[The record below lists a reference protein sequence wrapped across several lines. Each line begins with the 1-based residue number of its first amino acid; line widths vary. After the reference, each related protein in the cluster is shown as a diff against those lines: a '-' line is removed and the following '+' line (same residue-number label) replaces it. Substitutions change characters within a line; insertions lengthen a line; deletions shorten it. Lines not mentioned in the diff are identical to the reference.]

1 MAPLRKDAA
10 RSSFFSWCPH
20 SGLSNQLFE
29 LLAALQIARSASLA
43 ILLPALLT
51 SKTFGPPCRGACP
64 PCSSGIHKKGTTAP
78 LASIVNVSLLKQYHA
93 ILHSPN
99 PAPNRVMRTVDL
111 CHLGRARTQLSLDWS
126 KSKCDPAAVAHL
138 RAGVCSSR
146 DAPIRI
152 NCLHTLDMDLRRE
165 DPNDGSSSQMRTWFR
180 FSSLYL
186 ILHEDALILDPKY
199 HKPPFVPKVG
209 ATPHEFEYSRNVMRA
224 AHELASQLSAMS
236 QTKAFACAHLRT
248 GHGAWD
254 STPTFFVQK
263 RDAVFRGFGKWIGNG
278 TLEHRRG
285 ALLW

>member
-10 RSSFFSWCPH
+10 RASFFSWCPH

-29 LLAALQIARSASLA
+29 LLAALRIARSASLA

-51 SKTFGPPCRGACP
+51 SKTVGPPCRGACP
-64 PCSSGIHKKGTTAP
+64 PCSSGIHTGTTAP
-78 LASIVNVSLLKQYHA
+78 LASVVNVSLLEKHYA
-93 ILHSPN
+93 ILHHPN
-99 PAPNRVMRTVDL
+99 PTPKKKTVMHTVDL
-111 CHLGRARTQLSLDWS
+111 CHLGRSRTQLSLDS
-126 KSKCDPAAVAHL
+126 SKCDPTALGHL
-138 RAGVCSSR
+138 RAGVCGNR

-152 NCLHTLDMDLRRE
+152 SCLHSLDTASRQE
-165 DPNDGSSSQMRTWFR
+165 DPNDGSSSRMRVWFR

-285 ALLW
+285 APW